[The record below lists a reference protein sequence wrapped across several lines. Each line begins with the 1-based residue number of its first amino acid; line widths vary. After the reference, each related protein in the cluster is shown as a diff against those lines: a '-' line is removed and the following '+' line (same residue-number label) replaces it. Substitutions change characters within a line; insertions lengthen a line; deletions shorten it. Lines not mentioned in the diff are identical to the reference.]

1 MVAYGTSQAYDN
13 GQGGM
18 NNRRIVEVQQYITD
32 ILLWSIES
40 SSQSSILENE
50 LQGTA
55 LHTVTDFRKI
65 VTHTQQIPRL
75 CNYSLSPQYHTSLPA
90 ASNATL
96 TNAPKTF
103 LFWSP
108 RSGRRLVDRDVG
120 QEIAGFDH
128 KTVMA
133 ILKGSR
139 EEAARITQAR
149 IPDFYADRAKQLNIV
164 WLEYG

>member
-1 MVAYGTSQAYDN
+1 MARLKHMITVRVVWIIAELLRF
-13 GQGGM
+13 
-18 NNRRIVEVQQYITD
+18 NNTLQIFS
-32 ILLWSIES
+32 LWSIES

-55 LHTVTDFRKI
+55 LHTVTDFRKV
-65 VTHTQQIPRL
+65 VTHIQQIPRL

-108 RSGRRLVDRDVG
+108 RLGRRLVDRDVG
-120 QEIAGFDH
+120 QEIAGFDR
-128 KTVMA
+128 KTIMA
-133 ILKGSR
+133 IQKGSR
-139 EEAARITQAR
+139 EEAVRIT
-149 IPDFYADRAKQLNIV
+149 
-164 WLEYG
+164 